1 MRSRP
6 GDLSCPADARRDAAK
21 RGIIDPMT
29 SDSDRPIALGPGEP
43 AAPGDAPLP
52 AFAAPDRPRG
62 LDAYFPPGGED
73 EAPPERVAD
82 ERRMTRLL
90 VLMVVLLVGVP
101 TLLTLIALVG
111 QLISLRGGG

>member
-1 MRSRP
+1 MASNS
-6 GDLSCPADARRDAAK
+6 DLPRTA
-21 RGIIDPMT
+21 GT
-29 SDSDRPIALGPGEP
+29 GEP
-43 AAPGDAPLP
+43 AAADDAPPPAFAGAAGDAPPP
-52 AFAAPDRPRG
+52 AFAAADRPRG

-73 EAPPERVAD
+73 QAPPERVAD

-111 QLISLRGGG
+111 QLVSLRGGG

>member
-1 MRSRP
+1 MDEER
-6 GDLSCPADARRDAAK
+6 ARD
-21 RGIIDPMT
+21 
-29 SDSDRPIALGPGEP
+29 DRPPSGAELAGAAAANEAP
-43 AAPGDAPLP
+43 ATDPHPWAGAH
-52 AFAAPDRPRG
+52 RPRG

-73 EAPPERVAD
+73 VAPPERVAD

-90 VLMVVLLVGVP
+90 VLMVVVLIGVP

>member
-1 MRSRP
+1 MASIRRII
-6 GDLSCPADARRDAAK
+6 GTMDEEQARD
-21 RGIIDPMT
+21 
-29 SDSDRPIALGPGEP
+29 DR
-43 AAPGDAPLP
+43 APSDAPLP
-52 AFAAPDRPRG
+52 RFAAPDRPRG

-90 VLMVVLLVGVP
+90 VLMVVLLIGVP
-101 TLLTLIALVG
+101 TLLTLIALAG